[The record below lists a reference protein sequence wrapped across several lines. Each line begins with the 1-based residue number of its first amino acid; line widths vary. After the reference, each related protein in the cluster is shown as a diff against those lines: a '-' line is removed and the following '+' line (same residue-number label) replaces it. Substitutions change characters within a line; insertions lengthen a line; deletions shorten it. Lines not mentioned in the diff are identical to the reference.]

1 MMVVRSVAGDR
12 ILVASLDRCV
22 YEWLRILEDTA
33 LGLRTLR
40 DHVVSYNLNKT
51 YSAEASRT
59 TQIIKCH
66 SQIPAHM
73 ASSQPHLLHPD
84 VVGMFPPFTE
94 RCYINA
100 RQAAHLM
107 SSKRGKY

>member
-51 YSAEASRT
+51 YIQRRGIQNNADHQMPQPDPCTHGQLTATPAAS
-59 TQIIKCH
+59 
-66 SQIPAHM
+66 
-73 ASSQPHLLHPD
+73 
-84 VVGMFPPFTE
+84 
-94 RCYINA
+94 
-100 RQAAHLM
+100 
-107 SSKRGKY
+107 